1 MASVRKIVAIGWIT
15 ILVLTALYIY
25 NGGSL
30 FSDIKQFVALYPKY
44 SFLLFLLAYA
54 IRPILL
60 IPDSVMLII
69 GGATFGPWI
78 GFLGGYI
85 GENIS
90 ALVAFSLSRFLGEKW
105 ASRSRIEFV
114 RKLDAVVAK
123 RGFKTL
129 MFLRLIP
136 IAPFD
141 PINYGAGL
149 TSMSY
154 RTFIAGTVLGV
165 IPALA
170 VYVLFG
176 SALADPKLFLVAA
189 VLTIFICIKIFAI
202 RHIAP
207 DIYALGWHHHSRNK
221 R

>member
-1 MASVRKIVAIGWIT
+1 MVTLRIAATVGWAV
-15 ILVLTALYIY
+15 ILVCAGFYVY

-30 FSDIKQFVALYPKY
+30 FEDIKQFVITWPEY

-54 IRPILL
+54 IRPLIL

-78 GFLGGYI
+78 GFLGGYM

-90 ALVAFSLSRFLGEKW
+90 ALIAFSVSRFLGNKW
-105 ASRSRIEFV
+105 ASHSRIEFV
-114 RKLDAVVAK
+114 RKLDKLVTK
-123 RGFKTL
+123 RGFITL

-154 RTFIAGTVLGV
+154 RTFIAGTALGV
-165 IPALA
+165 IPALV
-170 VYVLFG
+170 VYVLLG
-176 SALADPKLFLVAA
+176 SAIANPKLLIVAA
-189 VLTIFICIKIFAI
+189 VLTLFICIKLFAM
-202 RHIAP
+202 RRIAP
-207 DIYALGWHHHSRNK
+207 DIYALGWHHHSRK
-221 R
+221 K